1 MAKRRIKVG
10 RKAGQ
15 KGVGVETLINAV
27 VKHHRKGGSQ
37 SSVARELGITPA
49 AVSLRM
55 KYLRDAGVKGLPTF
69 ERKPGPKTVKPVSVK
84 VKAQAALAKMGIKG

>member
-1 MAKRRIKVG
+1 MAKRKIKVG
-10 RKAGQ
+10 RKEGQ
-15 KGVGVETLINAV
+15 KSIGVETLINTV

-55 KYLRDAGVKGLPTF
+55 KYLREQGVKGLPKF
-69 ERKPGPKTVKPVSVK
+69 ERRGGGNTAGK
-84 VKAQAALAKMGIKG
+84 VADKARAALAKMGIKG